1 MYNFDKKDNV
11 FGMKFI
17 EFDKKEEL
25 DRYSYNYKGEEYIL
39 EKSKFYDEYIED
51 YRENENSSK
60 TIFNKDKTEELYSFS
75 TVISIHSVYKDC
87 YQDIYKLD
95 DTILENLGL
104 PTQKEVLA
112 SSLVE
117 YKGEE
122 ERIQENINTYF
133 NHFKEAFPEI
143 IEKKNLQ
150 DKLPN
155 FQIYTN
161 NGMEF
166 DSVNPTSE
174 ISDDLKKAIIEF
186 EDEEYLNNMN
196 LKNIEEWSILKDN
209 GIVNIIYDSKDF
221 LGRDS
226 KEEYTTYE
234 KYCENTI
241 KEELCKELVEK
252 YEKGEDLKDFENE
265 LKQITLEK
273 RGELPEK
280 VDKNIEKKF
289 EIEDKEK
296 SSEKNSDEV
305 DF

>member
-104 PTQKEVLA
+104 PTQREVLA

-122 ERIQENINTYF
+122 ERIQENIDNYF

-150 DKLPN
+150 DKLPD

-166 DSVNPTSE
+166 DSANPTSE

-226 KEEYTTYE
+226 KEEYTTFE
-234 KYCENTI
+234 RYCENTV
-241 KEELCKELVEK
+241 KEELSKELVEK

-280 VDKNIEKKF
+280 LDKKIEKKF

-296 SSEKNSDEV
+296 SSDEME
-305 DF
+305 F

>member
-1 MYNFDKKDNV
+1 MSKLE
-11 FGMKFI
+11 FI
-17 EFDKKEEL
+17 EFDKKKEV
-25 DRYSYNYKGEEYIL
+25 DRFLYSNNGEEYIV
-39 EKSKFYDEYIED
+39 EKGKYYNSDLQEYGD
-51 YRENENSSK
+51 YEYSSK
-60 TIFNKDKTEELYSFS
+60 TIFNKDKTEELYDFS
-75 TVISIHSVYKDC
+75 TVISIHSVYQNC

-95 DTILENLGL
+95 DSVLKDLEF
-104 PTQKEVLA
+104 PTQREVLA
-112 SSLVE
+112 TSLIE

-122 ERIQENINTYF
+122 ERIQENIDIYF

-150 DKLPN
+150 DKLPD

-166 DSVNPTSE
+166 DSSNPSE
-174 ISDDLKKAIIEF
+174 ISDNLKKAIIEF

-196 LKNIEEWSILKDN
+196 LKDIEEWSILKDN

-226 KEEYTTYE
+226 KEEYTTFE
-234 KYCENTI
+234 KYCENTV

-252 YEKGEDLKDFENE
+252 YEKDEDLKDFENE

-273 RGELPEK
+273 RGELPK
-280 VDKNIEKKF
+280 KLDKSIEKKF

-296 SSEKNSDEV
+296 SSDEV
-305 DF
+305 EF

>member
-209 GIVNIIYDSKDF
+209 GIVNIIYDSK
-221 LGRDS
+221 
-226 KEEYTTYE
+226 
-234 KYCENTI
+234 
-241 KEELCKELVEK
+241 ELVEK

>member
-155 FQIYTN
+155 FQIYSN

-166 DSVNPTSE
+166 DSANPSE
-174 ISDDLKKAIIEF
+174 ISDNLKKAIIEF
-186 EDEEYLNNMN
+186 EDEEYLNNMD

-226 KEEYTTYE
+226 KEEYTTFE
-234 KYCENTI
+234 KYCENTV

-305 DF
+305 EF

>member
-1 MYNFDKKDNV
+1 MSKLE
-11 FGMKFI
+11 FI
-17 EFDKKEEL
+17 EFDKKKEV
-25 DRYSYNYKGEEYIL
+25 DRFLYSNNGEEYIV
-39 EKSKFYDEYIED
+39 EKGKYYNSDLQEYGD
-51 YRENENSSK
+51 YEHSSK
-60 TIFNKDKTEELYSFS
+60 TIFNKDKTEELYDFS
-75 TVISIHSVYKDC
+75 TVISIHSVYQNC

-95 DTILENLGL
+95 DSVLKDLEF
-104 PTQKEVLA
+104 PTQREVLV
-112 SSLVE
+112 SSLIE

-122 ERIQENINTYF
+122 ERIQENIDIYF

-150 DKLPN
+150 EKLPD

-166 DSVNPTSE
+166 DSSNPSE
-174 ISDDLKKAIIEF
+174 ISYDLKKAIIEF

-252 YEKGEDLKDFENE
+252 YEKGEDLKDFEDE

>member
-104 PTQKEVLA
+104 PTQREVLGT
-112 SSLVE
+112 SLVE

-122 ERIQENINTYF
+122 ERIQENIDNYF

-166 DSVNPTSE
+166 DSSNPTSE

-226 KEEYTTYE
+226 KEEYTTFE
-234 KYCENTI
+234 KYCENTV

-280 VDKNIEKKF
+280 LDKSIEKKF

-296 SSEKNSDEV
+296 SSDEME
-305 DF
+305 F

>member
-104 PTQKEVLA
+104 PTQREVLA

-122 ERIQENINTYF
+122 ERIQENIDNYF

-150 DKLPN
+150 DKLPD

-166 DSVNPTSE
+166 DSANPSE

-186 EDEEYLNNMN
+186 EDEEYLNNMD
-196 LKNIEEWSILKDN
+196 LKNIEKWSILKDN

-234 KYCENTI
+234 KYCEDTV

-265 LKQITLEK
+265 LKQLVFEK
-273 RGELPEK
+273 RGELLEK

-296 SSEKNSDEV
+296 TSEKNSDEV

>member
-104 PTQKEVLA
+104 PTQREVLG

-122 ERIQENINTYF
+122 ERIQENIDNYF

-150 DKLPN
+150 DKLPD

-166 DSVNPTSE
+166 DSANPTSE

-196 LKNIEEWSILKDN
+196 LKNIEEWNILKDN

-226 KEEYTTYE
+226 KEEYTTFE
-234 KYCENTI
+234 RYCENTV
-241 KEELCKELVEK
+241 KEELSKELVEK

-280 VDKNIEKKF
+280 LDKSIEKKF

-296 SSEKNSDEV
+296 SSDEME
-305 DF
+305 F

>member
-1 MYNFDKKDNV
+1 MSKLE
-11 FGMKFI
+11 FI
-17 EFDKKEEL
+17 EFDKKKEV
-25 DRYSYNYKGEEYIL
+25 DRFLYSNNGEEFIV
-39 EKSKFYDEYIED
+39 EKGKYYDRDLQEYGD
-51 YRENENSSK
+51 YENSSK
-60 TIFNKDKTEELYSFS
+60 TIFNKDKTEELYDFS
-75 TVISIHSVYKDC
+75 TVISIHSVDRNC
-87 YQDIYKLD
+87 YQDIYNLD
-95 DTILENLGL
+95 DSVLKDLGF
-104 PTQKEVLA
+104 PTQREVLA
-112 SSLVE
+112 SSLIE

-122 ERIQENINTYF
+122 ERIQENIDIYF

-150 DKLPN
+150 EKLPD

-166 DSVNPTSE
+166 DSANPSE
-174 ISDDLKKAIIEF
+174 ISDNLKKAIIEF

-196 LKNIEEWSILKDN
+196 LKDIEEWSILKDN

-226 KEEYTTYE
+226 KEEYTTFE
-234 KYCENTI
+234 KYCENTV
-241 KEELCKELVEK
+241 KEELSKELVEK

-305 DF
+305 EF

>member
-104 PTQKEVLA
+104 PTQREVLA

-122 ERIQENINTYF
+122 ERIQENIDNYF

-161 NGMEF
+161 NGIEF
-166 DSVNPTSE
+166 DSANPTSE

-226 KEEYTTYE
+226 KEEYTTFE
-234 KYCENTI
+234 RYCENTV
-241 KEELCKELVEK
+241 KEELSKELVEK

-280 VDKNIEKKF
+280 LDKSIEKKF

-296 SSEKNSDEV
+296 SSDEME
-305 DF
+305 F

>member
-104 PTQKEVLA
+104 PTQREVLA
-112 SSLVE
+112 SSLAE

-122 ERIQENINTYF
+122 ERIQENIDNYF

-150 DKLPN
+150 DKLPD

-166 DSVNPTSE
+166 DSANPTSE

-226 KEEYTTYE
+226 KEEYTTFE
-234 KYCENTI
+234 RYCENTV
-241 KEELCKELVEK
+241 KEELSKELVEK

-280 VDKNIEKKF
+280 LDKSIEKKF

-296 SSEKNSDEV
+296 SSDEME
-305 DF
+305 F

>member
-104 PTQKEVLA
+104 PTQREVLA

-122 ERIQENINTYF
+122 ERIQENIDNYF

-150 DKLPN
+150 DKLPD

-166 DSVNPTSE
+166 DSANPTSE

-226 KEEYTTYE
+226 KEEYTTFE
-234 KYCENTI
+234 KYCENTV
-241 KEELCKELVEK
+241 KEELSKELVEK

-273 RGELPEK
+273 RGELPK
-280 VDKNIEKKF
+280 KLDKSIEKKF

-296 SSEKNSDEV
+296 SSDEME
-305 DF
+305 F

>member
-104 PTQKEVLA
+104 PTQREVLA

-122 ERIQENINTYF
+122 ERIQENIDNYF

-161 NGMEF
+161 NGIEF
-166 DSVNPTSE
+166 DSANPTSE
-174 ISDDLKKAIIEF
+174 ISDELKKAIIEF

-226 KEEYTTYE
+226 KEEYTTFE
-234 KYCENTI
+234 RYCENTV
-241 KEELCKELVEK
+241 KEELSKELVEK

-280 VDKNIEKKF
+280 LDKSIEKKF

-296 SSEKNSDEV
+296 SSDEME
-305 DF
+305 F

>member
-1 MYNFDKKDNV
+1 MFKLE
-11 FGMKFI
+11 FI
-17 EFDKKEEL
+17 EFDKKEEVNRYL
-25 DRYSYNYKGEEYIL
+25 YTNKDKEYTVEKGKYYDRDLQEYGEY
-39 EKSKFYDEYIED
+39 
-51 YRENENSSK
+51 ENSFK
-60 TIFNKDKTEELYSFS
+60 AIFNKDKTEELYSFS

-87 YQDIYKLD
+87 YQDIYKID
-95 DTILENLGL
+95 DNVLKDLKF
-104 PTQKEVLA
+104 PTQREVLA

-122 ERIQENINTYF
+122 ERIQENIDIYF

-155 FQIYTN
+155 FQIYSN

-166 DSVNPTSE
+166 DSANPSE

-234 KYCENTI
+234 KYCENTV

-296 SSEKNSDEV
+296 SSEKSSDEV
-305 DF
+305 EF

>member
-104 PTQKEVLA
+104 PTQREVLA

-122 ERIQENINTYF
+122 ERIQENIDNYF

-166 DSVNPTSE
+166 DSANPTSE

-226 KEEYTTYE
+226 KEEYTTFE
-234 KYCENTI
+234 RYCENTV
-241 KEELCKELVEK
+241 KEELSKELVEK

-280 VDKNIEKKF
+280 LDKSIEKKF

-296 SSEKNSDEV
+296 SSDEME
-305 DF
+305 F

>member
-1 MYNFDKKDNV
+1 MSKLE
-11 FGMKFI
+11 FI
-17 EFDKKEEL
+17 EFDKKKEV
-25 DRYSYNYKGEEYIL
+25 DRFLYSNNGEEYIV
-39 EKSKFYDEYIED
+39 EKGKYYDRDLQEYGD
-51 YRENENSSK
+51 YENSSK
-60 TIFNKDKTEELYSFS
+60 TIFNKDKTEELYDFS
-75 TVISIHSVYKDC
+75 TVISIHSVYQNC

-95 DTILENLGL
+95 DSVLKDLEF
-104 PTQKEVLA
+104 PTQREVLA
-112 SSLVE
+112 SSLIE

-122 ERIQENINTYF
+122 ERIQENIDIYF

-150 DKLPN
+150 EKLPD

-161 NGMEF
+161 NGIEF
-166 DSVNPTSE
+166 DSANPTSE

-226 KEEYTTYE
+226 KEEYTTFE
-234 KYCENTI
+234 RYCENTV
-241 KEELCKELVEK
+241 KEELSKELVEK

-280 VDKNIEKKF
+280 LDKKIEKKF

-296 SSEKNSDEV
+296 SSDEME
-305 DF
+305 F

>member
-104 PTQKEVLA
+104 PTQREVLA

-122 ERIQENINTYF
+122 ERIQENIDNYF

-161 NGMEF
+161 NGIEF
-166 DSVNPTSE
+166 DSANPTSE

-226 KEEYTTYE
+226 KEEYTTFE
-234 KYCENTI
+234 RYCENTV
-241 KEELCKELVEK
+241 KEELSKELVEK
-252 YEKGEDLKDFENE
+252 YEKGKDLKDFENE

-280 VDKNIEKKF
+280 LDKSIEKKF

-296 SSEKNSDEV
+296 SSDEME
-305 DF
+305 F

>member
-104 PTQKEVLA
+104 PTQREVLA

-122 ERIQENINTYF
+122 ERIQENIDNYF

-161 NGMEF
+161 NGIEF
-166 DSVNPTSE
+166 DSANPTSE
-174 ISDDLKKAIIEF
+174 ISDELKKAIIEF

-226 KEEYTTYE
+226 KEEYTTFE
-234 KYCENTI
+234 RYCENTV
-241 KEELCKELVEK
+241 KEELSKELVEK
-252 YEKGEDLKDFENE
+252 YEKSEDLKDFENE

-280 VDKNIEKKF
+280 LDKSIEKKF

-296 SSEKNSDEV
+296 SSDEME
-305 DF
+305 F

>member
-1 MYNFDKKDNV
+1 MSKLE
-11 FGMKFI
+11 FI
-17 EFDKKEEL
+17 EFDKKKEV
-25 DRYSYNYKGEEYIL
+25 DRFLYSNNGEEYIV
-39 EKSKFYDEYIED
+39 EKGKYYDRDLQEYGD
-51 YRENENSSK
+51 YENSSK
-60 TIFNKDKTEELYSFS
+60 TIFNKDKTEELYDFS
-75 TVISIHSVYKDC
+75 TVISIHSVYQNC

-95 DTILENLGL
+95 DSVLKDLEF
-104 PTQKEVLA
+104 PTQREVLA
-112 SSLVE
+112 SSLIE

-122 ERIQENINTYF
+122 ERIQENIDIYF

-150 DKLPN
+150 EKLPD

-166 DSVNPTSE
+166 DSANPSE

-186 EDEEYLNNMN
+186 EDEEYLNNMD

-226 KEEYTTYE
+226 KEEYTTFE
-234 KYCENTI
+234 KYCENTV
-241 KEELCKELVEK
+241 KEELSKELVEK

-273 RGELPEK
+273 RGELPK
-280 VDKNIEKKF
+280 KLDKSIEKKF

-296 SSEKNSDEV
+296 SSDEV
-305 DF
+305 EF